1 MEEGDLIELGDLIK
15 TRLYDSGGMAIG
27 HLHDLALDLG
37 SHPPAV
43 SHIGAHLNWTDQV
56 ADLELV
62 RPVENI
68 VLLIPWSELAS
79 EDEEGMRLRSSHPAL
94 PAETA
99 RGKLLARRD
108 LLNKQMVDEEGN
120 RLQRVDEVLLT
131 KRDLE
136 LTLAG
141 LRVSM
146 GWLPA
151 SSAMEKV
158 IARLRQKHG
167 RQPDESLIPWDAIL
181 RVDPEQVVIKTS

>member
-37 SHPPAV
+37 SRPPAV

-108 LLNKQMVDEEGN
+108 LLNKQLRHGKGDSAPPSEARAATRREPDTVGFHTPG
-120 RLQRVDEVLLT
+120 RPR
-131 KRDLE
+131 
-136 LTLAG
+136 AG
-141 LRVSM
+141 RHQDQLIIRWLRSM
-146 GWLPA
+146 
-151 SSAMEKV
+151 
-158 IARLRQKHG
+158 
-167 RQPDESLIPWDAIL
+167 
-181 RVDPEQVVIKTS
+181 